1 LEYNCAVVII
11 KFFGLYLLMNAK
23 PFTIGVLTSGGDAPG
38 MNAAIR
44 AVVRTAKANDAH
56 VIGIANGFEG
66 LLNGEFHSMGAR
78 DVGGILQRGGTILQT
93 RRSERFKEPKG
104 QREAIRKMNEG
115 GIDGLIVIGGDGSL
129 RGAHVLTTQGIKVV
143 GIPASI
149 DNDIWGS
156 DMAIGVDTALNT
168 IMEAVD
174 KLRDT
179 ASSHSRAF
187 LIETMGRNSGY
198 LAVMAAIVCGAEIV
212 LMPEVPSTVDEVALA
227 VEDAY
232 RRGKTHAIIMVAEG
246 ANIRTTD
253 LARFLDEM
261 DVGFTTRVT
270 ILGHIQRGGRPTAF
284 DRLLAARMGTRAVE
298 LLLGGEGDV
307 MVGLKGMGVMPIPLE
322 EVISHSRPAAPTY
335 YEMAKMLAR

>member
-1 LEYNCAVVII
+1 MTSIGN
-11 KFFGLYLLMNAK
+11 
-23 PFTIGVLTSGGDAPG
+23 FTLGVLTSGGDAPG

-44 AVVRTAKANDAH
+44 AVVRTALANNAK
-56 VIGIANGFEG
+56 VIGVANGFEG
-66 LLNGEFHSMGAR
+66 LVNGEFRSMGAR

-93 RRSERFKEPKG
+93 RRSERFQEPRG
-104 QREAIRKMNEG
+104 QREAIRHMNEAG
-115 GIDGLIVIGGDGSL
+115 MDGLIVIGGDGSL
-129 RGAHVLTTQGIKVV
+129 RGGHALTTQGIKVV

-149 DNDIWGS
+149 DNDIWGT
-156 DMAIGVDTALNT
+156 DMSIGADTALNT

-198 LAVMAAIVCGAEIV
+198 LAVMAGIVCGAEIV
-212 LMPEVPSTVDEVALA
+212 ITPEVPSTVEEIAQS

-232 RRGKTHAIIMVAEG
+232 RRGKTHAIIIVAEG

-253 LARFLDEM
+253 LARIIDEM
-261 DVGFTTRVT
+261 DVGFKTRVT

-284 DRLLAARMGTRAVE
+284 DRLIAASMGSRAVE
-298 LLLGGEGDV
+298 VLIGGQSDI
-307 MVGLKGMGVMPIPLE
+307 MVGIKGMTAAIVSLD
-322 EVISHSRPAAPTY
+322 EVSTHSRPVPPDS
-335 YEMAKMLAR
+335 YEMAKVLAR